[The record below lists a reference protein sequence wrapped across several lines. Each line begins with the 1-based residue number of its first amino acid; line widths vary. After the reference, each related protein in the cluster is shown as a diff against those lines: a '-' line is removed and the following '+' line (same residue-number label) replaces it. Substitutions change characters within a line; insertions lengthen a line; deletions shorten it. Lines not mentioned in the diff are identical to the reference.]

1 MNDQQNTLDIAER
14 VKALFAL
21 DHAVFTDDYVR
32 VAENRLASS
41 KPTPC
46 FTIFA
51 RFLLS
56 SHSKRTV
63 IRFHV
68 VNTA

>member
-1 MNDQQNTLDIAER
+1 MNDQQNTLDITEC

-21 DHAVFTDDYVR
+21 DQTVFRMITCGSPKTH
-32 VAENRLASS
+32 LASS

-46 FTIFA
+46 FAIFA

-63 IRFHV
+63 IRSHV